1 MIISDKDL
9 EKEAVLE
16 VGRLMAAAAR
26 TAPKGKG
33 ADTIFTALLTADDK
47 DRVAKRMETIAREE
61 DIPFFQRDAANVYQV
76 PAVLVIGTAFKPL
89 GIPHCGDCGYK
100 NCQTCRDEGEGRCNF
115 NIIDLGIALGSAVS
129 VAALHHVDN
138 RIMFSCGK
146 AVMEL
151 GIMPSEVK
159 MAYAIPLSIANKS
172 PFFDR

>member
-1 MIISDKDL
+1 MIVFDKDL
-9 EKEAVLE
+9 EKDAVLE

-33 ADTIFTALLTADDK
+33 ADTIVSALLTDDEK
-47 DRVAKRMETIAREE
+47 DRVAKRMEKIALEE
-61 DIPFFQRDAANVYQV
+61 EIPFFQRDANNIYQV
-76 PAVLVIGTAFKPL
+76 PAVLVIGTRFEPL
-89 GIPHCGDCGYK
+89 GVPHCGDCGYAD
-100 NCQTCRDEGEGRCNF
+100 CQACRQEGEGRCNF

-129 VAALHHVDN
+129 VAAMHHIDN

-151 GIMPSEVK
+151 GMMPAEVK
-159 MAYAIPLSIANKS
+159 VAYAIPLSITSKS